1 MMKKIFI
8 YIISFLMPIII
19 FIVLYRKYNGVD
31 EPFNLMTLLNYFS
44 KFDLLKYYKE
54 FFNNDIIIKLEQI
67 KNDLYL
73 FNSNVDNPI
82 TFIIFCFQF
91 IMNFLNVIISFLKL
105 ITDFVVS
112 TLITLFY
119 VVNYILGFFELLLI

>member
-1 MMKKIFI
+1 
-8 YIISFLMPIII
+8 MPILI

-44 KFDLLKYYKE
+44 KFDLLKYYKDIL
-54 FFNNDIIIKLEQI
+54 NNDIIFKLEQI

-73 FNSNVDNPI
+73 FGFDVDNPY
-82 TFIIFCFQF
+82 TFIVYCLKF

-105 ITDFVVS
+105 IIDFVVS
-112 TLITLFY
+112 TLITLLY
-119 VVNYILGFFELLLI
+119 VVNYVLGFFELLLI

>member
-1 MMKKIFI
+1 
-8 YIISFLMPIII
+8 MPIFI

-54 FFNNDIIIKLEQI
+54 LFNNDIIFKLEQI

-73 FNSNVDNPI
+73 FNSNVEDPI
-82 TFIIFCFQF
+82 MFIIYCFQF

-105 ITDFVVS
+105 INDFAVS